1 MHSVNFQLGGG
12 DWFSTIIF
20 MLFWVVFLFFYPRL
34 MVSQIMWKLE
44 KTARELEDMSEK
56 SKRFIIKEI
65 IKDKKSTKELK
76 ESINRFY
83 EFFVIGPVTMDPYG
97 VVQKF
102 DHVIR
107 GEKERFTYF
116 VKRIAPHLNSE
127 ERANIEMGLAGGIT
141 VHEISKIVRHY
152 VEIVRKTKNIQ
163 IAMLLQM
170 QLPMIERIAKAMFKG
185 TESLSKGEPIGDG
198 LGPLVIADMAG
209 KNSWK
214 EIEEDIIVSEAK
226 SNGRNL
232 ILVKAKGPGGR
243 IGYPGKAVAKLVREK
258 KIARIITIDAAAKL
272 EGEKTGSLA
281 EGVGVAMGGPGTERF
296 FIEDVIVK
304 KNIPV
309 DSIVVK
315 MSQEEAITPM
325 RKVIKD
331 ALPQV
336 KGSIDR
342 SLEMTK
348 SGDTVIIVGV
358 GNTSGVGNSSKD
370 AEAVKAWI
378 EKYERDLKARQ
389 KDKKKNRK
397 KNHEDFEME

>member
-1 MHSVNFQLGGG
+1 MDSVNFQLGGG

-44 KTARELEDMSEK
+44 RTARELEDMSEK
-56 SKRFIIKEI
+56 SKKFIIREI
-65 IKDKKSTKELK
+65 TKKQKPTKELK

-83 EFFVIGPVTMDPYG
+83 EFFVIGPVSLDPYG
-97 VVQKF
+97 VVPKF

-107 GEKERFTYF
+107 AEKDRFTYF
-116 VKRIAPHLNSE
+116 VRQIAPHLDSE
-127 ERANIEMGLAGGIT
+127 EKANIEMGLAGGIT

-152 VEIVRKTKNIQ
+152 VELVRKTKNIQ

-198 LGPLVIADMAG
+198 LGPLVVADMAG
-209 KNSWK
+209 KATWK
-214 EIEEDIIVSEAK
+214 EIGEEEIIVTDTKA
-226 SNGRNL
+226 NGRNL

-243 IGYPGKAVAKLVREK
+243 IGFPGKVVAKLVREK

-296 FIEDVIVK
+296 FIEEIIVK

-331 ALPQV
+331 SMPEV
-336 KGSIDR
+336 RKSINR

-370 AEAVKAWI
+370 AESVKAWI
-378 EKYERDLKARQ
+378 EKYERDLKAKR
-389 KDKKKNRK
+389 KDRKKKN

>member
-1 MHSVNFQLGGG
+1 
-12 DWFSTIIF
+12 
-20 MLFWVVFLFFYPRL
+20 
-34 MVSQIMWKLE
+34 
-44 KTARELEDMSEK
+44 
-56 SKRFIIKEI
+56 
-65 IKDKKSTKELK
+65 
-76 ESINRFY
+76 
-83 EFFVIGPVTMDPYG
+83 
-97 VVQKF
+97 
-102 DHVIR
+102 
-107 GEKERFTYF
+107 
-116 VKRIAPHLNSE
+116 
-127 ERANIEMGLAGGIT
+127 
-141 VHEISKIVRHY
+141 HY

-198 LGPLVIADMAG
+198 LGPLVIADMAP

-214 EIEEDIIVSEAK
+214 EIEEDIIVSGAK

-243 IGYPGKAVAKLVREK
+243 IGYPGKAVARLVREK

-325 RKVIKD
+325 RKTIKD
-331 ALPQV
+331 SLPEV
-336 KGSIDR
+336 KKSIDR

-348 SGDTVIIVGV
+348 PGDTVIIVGV

-378 EKYERDLKARQ
+378 EKYERDLKAKQ
-389 KDKKKNRK
+389 KDRKSRK

>member
-1 MHSVNFQLGGG
+1 M
-12 DWFSTIIF
+12 
-20 MLFWVVFLFFYPRL
+20 
-34 MVSQIMWKLE
+34 
-44 KTARELEDMSEK
+44 
-56 SKRFIIKEI
+56 
-65 IKDKKSTKELK
+65 
-76 ESINRFY
+76 
-83 EFFVIGPVTMDPYG
+83 IGPVSLDPNG
-97 VVQKF
+97 IVPKF

-107 GEKERFTYF
+107 GEKDRFTYF
-116 VKRIAPHLNSE
+116 VKQIAPNLDPE
-127 ERANIEMGLAGGIT
+127 ETANIEMGLAGGIT

-209 KNSWK
+209 KASWK
-214 EIEEDIIVSEAK
+214 EIKEEEMIISETKA
-226 SNGRNL
+226 NGRNL

-243 IGYPGKAVAKLVREK
+243 IGYPGKTVARLVKEK

-325 RKVIKD
+325 RKTIKD
-331 ALPQV
+331 SLPEV
-336 KGSIDR
+336 KKSIDR

-348 SGDTVIIVGV
+348 PGDTVIIVGV

-389 KDKKKNRK
+389 KEKKSRK
-397 KNHEDFEME
+397 KNKEDFEEY

>member
-1 MHSVNFQLGGG
+1 MDSVNFQLGGG

-44 KTARELEDMSEK
+44 GTARELEDMSEK
-56 SKRFIIKEI
+56 SKKFIIKEI
-65 IKDKKSTKELK
+65 IKDKKPTKELK
-76 ESINRFY
+76 ENINRFY

-102 DHVIR
+102 DHMIR

-116 VKRIAPHLNSE
+116 VKQTAPHLNSE

-141 VHEISKIVRHY
+141 VHEIAKIVRHY

-185 TESLSKGEPIGDG
+185 TESLAKGEPIGDG
-198 LGPLVIADMAG
+198 LGPLVIADMAP

-214 EIEEDIIVSEAK
+214 EIEEDIIVSETK

-232 ILVKAKGPGGR
+232 VLVKAKGPGGR

-336 KGSIDR
+336 KESINR

-378 EKYERDLKARQ
+378 EKYERDLKAKQ
-389 KDKKKNRK
+389 KDKKNRK
-397 KNHEDFEME
+397 KNKEDFEME

>member
-1 MHSVNFQLGGG
+1 MDFLKFQLGGG

-44 KTARELEDMSEK
+44 GTARELEDMSEK
-56 SKRFIIKEI
+56 SKKFIIKEI
-65 IKDKKSTKELK
+65 VKDKKPTKELK

-116 VKRIAPHLNSE
+116 VKQIAPDLNSE

-152 VEIVRKTKNIQ
+152 VEMVRKTKNIQ
-163 IAMLLQM
+163 IAMVLQM
-170 QLPMIERIAKAMFKG
+170 QLPLIERIAKAMFKG

-198 LGPLVIADMAG
+198 LGPLVIAEMAP

-214 EIEEDIIVSEAK
+214 EIEEDIIVSETK

-325 RKVIKD
+325 RKTIMD
-331 ALPQV
+331 SLPEV
-336 KGSIDR
+336 RKSINR
-342 SLEMTK
+342 SLEVTK
-348 SGDTVIIVGV
+348 PGDTVIIVGV

-370 AEAVKAWI
+370 AEKVRAWI
-378 EKYERDLKARQ
+378 EKYERDLKAKQ
-389 KDKKKNRK
+389 KEKKNRK
-397 KNHEDFEME
+397 KNKEDFEME

>member
-1 MHSVNFQLGGG
+1 MPFVTAQLGGG

-44 KTARELEDMSEK
+44 GTAKELEDMSEK
-56 SKRFIIKEI
+56 SKKFIITEI
-65 IKDKKSTKELK
+65 TRKQKPTKELK

-102 DHVIR
+102 DHMIR
-107 GEKERFTYF
+107 GEKDRFTYF
-116 VKRIAPHLNSE
+116 VKQIAPSLNPE

-152 VEIVRKTKNIQ
+152 VEMVRKTKNIQ
-163 IAMLLQM
+163 IAMVLQM

-198 LGPLVIADMAG
+198 LGPLVIAEMST

-214 EIEEDIIVSEAK
+214 EIEEDILVSESK
-226 SNGRNL
+226 MNGRNI

-243 IGYPGKAVAKLVREK
+243 IGYPGKAVSRLVKEK

-296 FIEDVIVK
+296 YIEDVIVK

-325 RKVIKD
+325 RKTIMD
-331 ALPQV
+331 ALPEV
-336 KGSIDR
+336 RKSIDR

-348 SGDTVIIVGV
+348 PGDTVIIVGV
-358 GNTSGVGNSSKD
+358 GNTSGVGNSAKD

-378 EKYERDLKARQ
+378 EKYERDLKAKQ
-389 KDKKKNRK
+389 KNRK
-397 KNHEDFEME
+397 KNHEDLALE

>member
-1 MHSVNFQLGGG
+1 MDSVNFQLGGG

-83 EFFVIGPVTMDPYG
+83 EFFVIGPVSLDPYG

-116 VKRIAPHLNSE
+116 VKQLAPHLNSE

-198 LGPLVIADMAG
+198 LGPLVIADMAP

-243 IGYPGKAVAKLVREK
+243 IGYPGKAVARLVREK

-325 RKVIKD
+325 RKTIKD
-331 ALPQV
+331 SLPEV
-336 KGSIDR
+336 KKSIDR

-348 SGDTVIIVGV
+348 PGDTVIIVGV

-378 EKYERDLKARQ
+378 EKYERDLKAKQ
-389 KDKKKNRK
+389 KDRKSRK

>member
-1 MHSVNFQLGGG
+1 MDYVTFQLGGG
-12 DWFSTIIF
+12 DWFSTVIF

-44 KTARELEDMSEK
+44 GTARQLEDMSEK
-56 SKRFIIKEI
+56 SKKFIITEI
-65 IKDKKSTKELK
+65 NRKQKPTRELK
-76 ESINRFY
+76 ESVNRFY

-102 DHVIR
+102 DHMIR
-107 GEKERFTYF
+107 GEKDRFTYF
-116 VKRIAPHLNSE
+116 VKQIAPQLNPE

-152 VEIVRKTKNIQ
+152 VEMVRKTKNIQ
-163 IAMLLQM
+163 IAMVLQM

-198 LGPLVIADMAG
+198 LGPLVIAEMSG
-209 KNSWK
+209 KAVWK
-214 EIEEDIIVSEAK
+214 ETEEDIIVSESK
-226 SNGRNL
+226 MNGRNL
-232 ILVKAKGPGGR
+232 ILVKARGPGGR
-243 IGYPGKAVAKLVREK
+243 IGYPGKAVAKLVKEK

-296 FIEDVIVK
+296 YIEDVIVK

-325 RKVIKD
+325 RKVLVD
-331 ALPQV
+331 SLPEV
-336 KGSIDR
+336 RKSIDR

-348 SGDTVIIVGV
+348 PGDTVIIVGV
-358 GNTSGVGNSSKD
+358 GNTSGVGNSAKD

-378 EKYERDLKARQ
+378 EKYERDLKAKQ
-389 KDKKKNRK
+389 KDRKSRK
-397 KNHEDFEME
+397 KNQEDLALE

>member
-1 MHSVNFQLGGG
+1 MDSVNFQLGGG

-83 EFFVIGPVTMDPYG
+83 EFFVIGPVSLDPYG
-97 VVQKF
+97 VVPKF

-107 GEKERFTYF
+107 GEKDRFTYF
-116 VKRIAPHLNSE
+116 VKQLAPHLNSE

-209 KNSWK
+209 KNIWK

-336 KGSIDR
+336 KESINR

-348 SGDTVIIVGV
+348 PGDTVIIVGV

-370 AEAVKAWI
+370 AEAVKVWI

-397 KNHEDFEME
+397 NNQEDFEME

>member
-1 MHSVNFQLGGG
+1 MYVHSQLIGG
-12 DWFSTIIF
+12 DWISTLLSFMLLIIF
-20 MLFWVVFLFFYPRL
+20 FFMYPRL

-44 KTARELEDMSEK
+44 GTAKELESMSER
-56 SKRFIIKEI
+56 SKKFIIKEI
-65 IKDKKSTKELK
+65 AKDGKPTKELK
-76 ESINRFY
+76 ENINRFY
-83 EFFVIGPVTMDPYG
+83 EFFVIGPVSLDPYG

-107 GEKERFTYF
+107 GEKDRFAYF
-116 VKRIAPHLNSE
+116 VKQVAPHLGHE

-152 VEIVRKTKNIQ
+152 VELVRKTKNIQ
-163 IAMLLQM
+163 IAMILQM

-185 TESLSKGEPIGDG
+185 TESLAKGEPIGDG

-209 KNSWK
+209 KSGWK
-214 EIEEDIIVSEAK
+214 EVKDEDMVVTETKA
-226 SNGRNL
+226 NGRTL

-243 IGYPGKAVAKLVREK
+243 VGYPGKTVARIVTQK
-258 KIARIITIDAAAKL
+258 KIGRIITIDAAAKL

-325 RKVIKD
+325 RKVLVD
-331 ALPQV
+331 SLPEV
-336 KGSIDR
+336 RKSVER

-348 SGDTVIIVGV
+348 PGDTVIIVGV

-370 AEAVKAWI
+370 AESVRVWV
-378 EKYERDLKARQ
+378 EKYERDLKARE
-389 KDKKKNRK
+389 KDRKKKRK
-397 KNHEDFEME
+397 EDFEE